1 MGKDNGDVLTF
12 GLNQSGQLGLGHN
25 KNINTPTLSMN
36 NLCIKSINGIDVIHW
51 SIENFKDLS
60 ILEQERIKIFYYC
73 LKHIQNQTKF
83 KIPKFVVYEI
93 LKFL

>member
-1 MGKDNGDVLTF
+1 
-12 GLNQSGQLGLGHN
+12 
-25 KNINTPTLSMN
+25 MN
-36 NLCIKSINGIDVIHW
+36 RNEIKRW

-73 LKHIQNQTKF
+73 LKHIQIQTTL
-83 KIPKFVVYEI
+83 KIPKFVVHEI